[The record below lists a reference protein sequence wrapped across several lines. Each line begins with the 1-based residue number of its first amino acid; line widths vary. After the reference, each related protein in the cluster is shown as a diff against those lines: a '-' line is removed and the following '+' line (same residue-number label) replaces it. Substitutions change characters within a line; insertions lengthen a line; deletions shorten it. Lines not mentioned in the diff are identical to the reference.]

1 MQLALPFLAAI
12 SGSGLLSLLVQL
24 IIVALIFWVI
34 MWGLSQIGIPEPFN
48 KVIRVILVVVACIIV
63 INALLSL
70 TGSGF
75 IHW

>member
-1 MQLALPFLAAI
+1 MIPFLAAI

-70 TGSGF
+70 TGSAF
-75 IHW
+75 IQW

>member
-1 MQLALPFLAAI
+1 MIPFLALI
-12 SGSGLLSLLVQL
+12 SGSGLLALLIQL

-34 MWGLSQIGIPEPFN
+34 MWGLSQVGIPEPFN
-48 KVIRVILVVVACIIV
+48 KVIRVVLVIAACIIV

-75 IHW
+75 IQW